1 MSTPIKAPPRVRA
14 IAAPAPAT
22 PRVPSRAVKV
32 GPAETP
38 ESGPRTITTGPKR
51 NPAPSILGG
60 PSQLVL
66 DARQRV
72 QVCRAA
78 VAQAV
83 DAAEHA
89 FKAITAII
97 GEEMKP
103 EEVAVY
109 QTEGLDLE
117 GLRAVWR
124 ASLALTNSVKPGHPA
139 PLSVS
144 TPPDPAN
151 GDEA

>member
-1 MSTPIKAPPRVRA
+1 MSAPIKAPPRVRA
-14 IAAPAPAT
+14 IAAPAPTA
-22 PRVPSRAVKV
+22 PRVPSRTVKV
-32 GPAETP
+32 GPADTP
-38 ESGPRTITTGPKR
+38 ETAPRAITTGPKR
-51 NPAPSILGG
+51 NPAPAILGG

-72 QVCRAA
+72 QDVRSA

-89 FKAITAII
+89 FKALSAII
-97 GEEMKP
+97 GEDMKP
-103 EEVAVY
+103 EELAVY

-124 ASLALTNSVKPGHPA
+124 AALALTNSVKPGNPA
-139 PLSVS
+139 PLPS
-144 TPPDPAN
+144 PPA
-151 GDEA
+151 DEPVAGA